1 MVKKRGRNASRD
13 DGAGG
18 RIAAASDAWSA
29 WGIAGA
35 GATSAAR
42 TTAMD
47 GRPPLPGFSLGRRR
61 VDNCAGG
68 AVPGTGSDAPG
79 RRGGPMMPPAG
90 YVLKRHVFE
99 VAAAAAYDI
108 DDGAFGAT
116 EDGADCG
123 LGLNLQ
129 RRREQRPSRS
139 FVPKVLPP
147 STADDHN
154 ERHHRPKASG
164 NLLARDGKELNF
176 HAVRESMKNRF
187 VASSAGETNAPDTG
201 APPPPTVD
209 DDDVIVPGIRD
220 LDEEE
225 FVDVA
230 ETAWVPTRLLCKR
243 WGVPVPSTVGMSA
256 VTGGGRGRQGKEE
269 DYFRRTVY
277 EPAVA
282 DRRRDGDNTTK
293 TTTNGGEVGVSVSDG
308 GATTGALD
316 DESDDAGPPPTRP
329 SAEVFRSIFDAESD
343 MDISSSDDDVDAPE
357 KEEGRDGSTAAQTK
371 EEGEG
376 GGNPEWNGEFA
387 NADDSRPPDPIDS
400 SSSCQSVSSSS
411 RTKIRRKRHRRHRRS
426 SRDDSESD
434 EARRMREGTRH
445 GEGRRRRQRD
455 YGSQSDGE
463 ESGGSYDGE
472 DSRKKTDK
480 KTKKKKHRSRSRH
493 GKS

>member
-1 MVKKRGRNASRD
+1 
-13 DGAGG
+13 
-18 RIAAASDAWSA
+18 
-29 WGIAGA
+29 
-35 GATSAAR
+35 
-42 TTAMD
+42 MD
-47 GRPPLPGFSLGRRR
+47 GRPPLSGFSLGRRR

-99 VAAAAAYDI
+99 VAAAAAYDVDDV
-108 DDGAFGAT
+108 DDGAFGARAT

-147 STADDHN
+147 SAADDHN

-343 MDISSSDDDVDAPE
+343 MDISSSDDGVDAPE
-357 KEEGRDGSTAAQTK
+357 TEGRDGRTKAQTK

-376 GGNPEWNGEFA
+376 GGTPERNGEIA
-387 NADDSRPPDPIDS
+387 NADDPRPPGPIDS
-400 SSSCQSVSSSS
+400 SSSCQSASSSGS
-411 RTKIRRKRHRRHRRS
+411 RSTKIRRKRHRRHRRS
-426 SRDDSESD
+426 SRDDSEHD
-434 EARRMREGTRH
+434 EARRTREGTRH
-445 GEGRRRRQRD
+445 GGGRRRRQRD
-455 YGSQSDGE
+455 YSSQSDAE
-463 ESGGSYDGE
+463 ESGGSYGSE
-472 DSRKKTDK
+472 DSRKRAREK
-480 KTKKKKHRSRSRH
+480 KKKKKHRSRSRH